1 MLSRRFSE
9 TPFRQRSVEGLMLA
23 VLLLLAS
30 TWLAQASSAVHASTD
45 VSSVDRLET
54 AMSTSTTAFPKDQ
67 GVSDYAQVMRNLM
80 SRVFANMP
88 TSLRR
93 KLLEADVRPEC
104 TAGLLRTLRGFQN
117 LEPWALKLFDATGKY
132 PTGLFEGTRADIG
145 AFDECLRTVVRDGY
159 GNMLSRGQYC
169 NLMIYVTNGSA
180 VEEVVRSFSDVLHPR
195 LQYFKNYF
203 TFTKLPLGR
212 LAVCS
217 LDDCNQQDMQA
228 LVATVTPPFMHLEV
242 SDCVTGEPEP
252 WSRSAIGIWAFL
264 GVLLITVAA
273 CTYVDCFMDREPK
286 GKKNRSALFEFVTAF
301 SATSNTR
308 MLLKVADKNKPDHY
322 ALQFLH
328 GMRFYGIVHI
338 ALGHCGSVMSDSWSG
353 LLNLFLLSDRWSFM
367 IITAGFSS
375 VDTFFFLSGFFLCLT
390 VTRQKRNGPIVFI
403 IGVTRRLIRTCIP
416 LFFIIMCL
424 YALHPFVTGPNTK
437 AFFQDLHNEVAS
449 HWWYLV
455 LQIRNFDTISERDVI
470 PHTWYLSTDFQLF
483 VVSLVTLLIFK
494 RRRTLTVGAFA
505 LLSLLG
511 CIAGTCVVA
520 VFQLSPFMIFPGSNA
535 DVMLRTL
542 DDYYIRPYYHAVC
555 YFGGCMTYL
564 VIDDFKERKI
574 SKRWQQ
580 AGWYGSVA
588 CCLFCVF
595 VKFAWYRSP
604 DPVSTGVTLLA
615 AFLDRILW
623 TLFLAWITLA
633 CSTGRGGALSK
644 LLSWNAYVPLSKLS
658 FGVYLIHVPFLH
670 LMFHASR
677 ERRFWS
683 VFNQLTLLFLLL
695 VWSFLLSYLSFLVC
709 EAPTAALDKLLF
721 SRIIGGGGRRGGE
734 NSRKT
739 QPENNQGGS
748 DVKAPENAEDN
759 VFSRC

>member
-228 LVATVTPPFMHLEV
+228 LVAT
-242 SDCVTGEPEP
+242 G
-252 WSRSAIGIWAFL
+252 
-264 GVLLITVAA
+264 
-273 CTYVDCFMDREPK
+273 
-286 GKKNRSALFEFVTAF
+286 ALFEFVTAF

-375 VDTFFFLSGFFLCLT
+375 VDTFFFL
-390 VTRQKRNGPIVFI
+390 
-403 IGVTRRLIRTCIP
+403 RTCIP

-683 VFNQLTLLFLLL
+683 VFNQIRSHHVT
-695 VWSFLLSYLSFLVC
+695 
-709 EAPTAALDKLLF
+709 EET
-721 SRIIGGGGRRGGE
+721 
-734 NSRKT
+734 NSRHHA
-739 QPENNQGGS
+739 
-748 DVKAPENAEDN
+748 DRRYD
-759 VFSRC
+759 